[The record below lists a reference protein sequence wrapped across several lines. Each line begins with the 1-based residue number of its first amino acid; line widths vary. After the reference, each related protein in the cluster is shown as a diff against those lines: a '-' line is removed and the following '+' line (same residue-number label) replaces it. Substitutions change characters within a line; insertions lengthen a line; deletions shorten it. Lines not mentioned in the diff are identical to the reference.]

1 MKYGIG
7 FLLLIGLAACGDVV
21 GPETPLDLRIEAFP
35 RTVAPGD
42 SVTFIAFAY
51 NPTNETIELDS
62 GCGLSLDVSIRT
74 PDGNRISVYE
84 EMFAGA
90 VPTCQHMWYH
100 EADPGE
106 LIELEFSWEAP
117 SKSGEY
123 RAATS
128 IRCRDGQCPKSETV
142 RITVR

>member
-7 FLLLIGLAACGDVV
+7 FLLLIGLAACGDAV

-62 GCGLSLDVSIRT
+62 GCGLSLDVTVET
-74 PDGNRISVYE
+74 PAGNRISVYE
-84 EMFAGA
+84 EMLAGG

-106 LIELEFSWEAP
+106 LIELEFSWGAP
-117 SKSGEY
+117 SKVGKY
-123 RAATS
+123 KAVTLT
-128 IRCRDGQCPKSETV
+128 RCRDDSCPASKAIA
-142 RITVR
+142 ITVR

>member
-7 FLLLIGLAACGDVV
+7 FLLLIGLAACGDAV

-42 SVTFIAFAY
+42 SVTFIAFAH

-62 GCGLSLDVSIRT
+62 GCGLSLDVIVKT
-74 PDGNRISVYE
+74 PDGNPISVYE
-84 EMFAGA
+84 EMLAGA

-106 LIELEFSWEAP
+106 LIELEYSWEAP
-117 SKSGEY
+117 STPGKY
-123 RAATS
+123 KAATN
-128 IRCRDGQCPKSETV
+128 IRCREGRCPAGKAIT
-142 RITVR
+142 ITVR